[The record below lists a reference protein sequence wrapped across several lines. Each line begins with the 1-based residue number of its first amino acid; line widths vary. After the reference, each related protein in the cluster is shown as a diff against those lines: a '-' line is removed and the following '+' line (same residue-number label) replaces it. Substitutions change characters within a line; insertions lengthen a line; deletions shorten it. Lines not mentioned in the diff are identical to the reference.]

1 MADYNGNSS
10 SYAAPSPASSYGGN
24 VDNNGNGAATLRR
37 RNVENTAA
45 SSPSYAS
52 SPGGKSSKR
61 TAVVKNLDFMFPKVD
76 TEYTVT
82 TDRGGV
88 ASLVAY
94 CLIILLVLAE
104 TVSWMG
110 QNKATN
116 EHIMVDTSL
125 GKRMP
130 VNMNITFPALAC
142 SDLHMDVIDSAGD
155 AQYVVLLNLV

>member
-52 SPGGKSSKR
+52 KSPRSSKR

-82 TDRGGV
+82 TDKGGV
-88 ASLVAY
+88 ASVIAY
-94 CLIILLVLAE
+94 GLILLLVLAE
-104 TVSWMG
+104 SVSWMG

-130 VNMNITFPALAC
+130 VNINITFPALAC
-142 SDLHMDVIDSAGD
+142 SDLHLDVIDSAGD
-155 AQYVVLLNLV
+155 AQYVIEC

>member
-10 SYAAPSPASSYGGN
+10 SYTASPPASSYGGN
-24 VDNNGNGAATLRR
+24 VDDNNNGAATLRR

-45 SSPSYAS
+45 SSPSYS
-52 SPGGKSSKR
+52 SSAPKPSPR
-61 TAVVKNLDFMFPKVD
+61 TVVKNLDFMFPKVD

-94 CLIILLVLAE
+94 CLILLLVLAE

-110 QNKATN
+110 QNKANN
-116 EHIMVDTSL
+116 EHILVDTSL

-130 VNMNITFPALAC
+130 VSINITFPSLAC
-142 SDLHMDVIDSAGD
+142 EDLHLDVIDSAGD
-155 AQYVVLLNLV
+155 AQYVVACAV